1 MRVRLTT
8 RSTQRLTIL
17 AAAVAVMAAC
27 SLLPMRLDDKATAPT
42 LDGFGASSLQPAK
55 ANEAARRLFAQGMA
69 QVYAFNEAEAI
80 RAFKAALA
88 QDPDCALC
96 AWGVAYQMGPNINN
110 TERGDLRPAVWY
122 VDYARAHDGGAS
134 ARETALIESLAL
146 RYGHHS
152 GGAPTAAA
160 AVPKPAVCTTGGAA
174 ATPPDPLDVAYAAR
188 MQKLVARFPGD
199 PDILAIYAEA
209 ELVAT
214 TDPWWDAVT
223 GKPAGNVGELATL
236 LEQGLALHPGHVGLN
251 HYMIHTVDAVQ
262 VAGRAEAAAD
272 RLGALAPKSPH
283 LLHMPSHTYAQLGR
297 YADATRVN
305 QQAVAADEAMA
316 LDLKR
321 QQFADTKD
329 WRGHNRHF
337 QWYGALMEG
346 RGELAL
352 ATARASAEHAKG
364 SSEYSEYVRSLPM
377 ITLLHLQRWDALAK
391 EPMPRGDKGLA
402 TVLGNMAHG
411 IAQARSGQLAAAK
424 ASQAQLDPA
433 AAALLKQHVGSGFI
447 DKLVRSLVDSAQAQL
462 QAELALAGHHDDD
475 AIAQQAKAVT
485 AAREADTS
493 EPPMLAGGPRQRLG
507 LMQMQARQ
515 YAGAEQ
521 SYRADLA
528 LHPHS
533 GWALLGL
540 GKALAAQG
548 KQADAQAVAGE
559 LARSW
564 PLADASLRTLN

>member
-1 MRVRLTT
+1 MRARLTIRT
-8 RSTQRLTIL
+8 TQRLTIL
-17 AAAVAVMAAC
+17 AASLSVIAAC
-27 SLLPMRLDDKATAPT
+27 SLLPMRLDDKATAPA
-42 LDGFGASSLQPAK
+42 LDGFGAGSLQPSK
-55 ANEAARRLFAQGMA
+55 ANDAARRLFAQGMA

-88 QDPDCALC
+88 QDPGCALC

-122 VDYARAHDGGAS
+122 VDYALAHSAGATP
-134 ARETALIESLAL
+134 RELALIESLAL

-152 GGAPTAAA
+152 GGAPAAA
-160 AVPKPAVCTTGGAA
+160 LPKPAVCTTGGAA
-174 ATPPDPLDVAYAAR
+174 DEPPDPLDVAYAAR

-199 PDILAIYAEA
+199 ADVLAIYAEA

-214 TDPWWDAVT
+214 TEPWWNPVT

-236 LEQGLALHPGHVGLN
+236 LEHGLALHPEHVGLN

-305 QQAVAADEAMA
+305 QQAVAADETMA
-316 LDLKR
+316 LELKR
-321 QQFADTKD
+321 QQFANTKD

-352 ATARASAEHAKG
+352 TTARASAGQAKG
-364 SSEYSEYVRSLPM
+364 DSEYTEYMRSLPM
-377 ITLLHLQRWDALAK
+377 LTLLHLQRWDALVK
-391 EPMPRGDKGLA
+391 EPMPRGDKGMA

-411 IAQARSGQLAAAK
+411 IAQARSGQLADAK
-424 ASQAQLDPA
+424 ASLARLDPA
-433 AAALLKQHVGSGFI
+433 AAQLLKQHKGGGFI
-447 DKLVRSLVDSAQAQL
+447 DKLVRSLVGSAQSQL
-462 QAELALAGHHDDD
+462 QAELALAEHHDDD
-475 AIAQQAKAVT
+475 AVAQQAKAVT
-485 AAREADTS
+485 AAVDADTS

-507 LMQMQARQ
+507 LMQMKARQ
-515 YAGAEQ
+515 YAAAEQ

-533 GWALLGL
+533 GWALQGL

-548 KQADAQAVAGE
+548 KQAEAQAVASE

-564 PLADASLRTLN
+564 PLADASLRTLD